1 MLPMMPKVTL
11 ILAGCAAFLHLWL
24 AMRVGQVRRSEGVSI
39 GDGGNE
45 RVVRRMRAHANFTE
59 NAPLVLLLVLA
70 IELGGGASVWLWA
83 AAALFVVARVLH
95 GVGMDGW
102 YPGRAIGTTL
112 TFALEIALAGWAIA
126 LPLVLHAPRVDT
138 APTELVPAQG

>member
-1 MLPMMPKVTL
+1 MLPMMPRVTL
-11 ILAGCAAFLHLWL
+11 ILAGCAALLHLWL
-24 AMRVGQVRRSEGVSI
+24 ATRVGQVRRSEGVSI

-70 IELGGGASVWLWA
+70 IELGVGASPWLWA
-83 AAALFVVARVLH
+83 AAALFLVARVLH
-95 GVGMDGW
+95 AIGMDGW
-102 YPGRAIGTTL
+102 SPGRTIGTTL
-112 TFALEIALAGWAIA
+112 TFGLEIALAAWAIA
-126 LPLVLHAPRVDT
+126 IPLVFHAPRLDT